1 MRKRRPAPPLP
12 SPAGGGGVLDAQGEE
27 AAGALV
33 AVPGGA
39 YASAVIGPEPVEIH
53 LEPARDDSARGG
65 PARLAAPRQE
75 SRAPRAGG
83 AAPRRGGG
91 TRGPRLHRRAA
102 PRRAEA
108 ESGRRHR
115 PRSGRFR
122 GLRAAGGRGGGA
134 PRWGAARGGGAAAA
148 PGGEAAASGG
158 FARPGSARAD
168 PGFAQYIEWRIV
180 ARREWSLEELTGG
193 GRGGAAPAVAR

>member
-65 PARLAAPRQE
+65 LARIASLLAESGPRRE
-75 SRAPRAGG
+75 RGAGRARAGT
-83 AAPRRGGG
+83 AAPRRG
-91 TRGPRLHRRAA
+91 
-102 PRRAEA
+102 E
-108 ESGRRHR
+108 
-115 PRSGRFR
+115 
-122 GLRAAGGRGGGA
+122 GRGGT
-134 PRWGAARGGGAAAA
+134 PAAAA
-148 PGGEAAASGG
+148 KRAL
-158 FARPGSARAD
+158 RGSSRGRD
-168 PGFAQYIEWRIV
+168 PRERI
-180 ARREWSLEELTGG
+180 
-193 GRGGAAPAVAR
+193 PALRST